1 MSTFNTL
8 FTSKFNDNIY
18 TPNITPIQVV
28 NWFSI
33 SPTQKLIIPKNYTLD
48 ILANGGEIDNSGA
61 IINYGTLT
69 IDGSLNSSGIINND
83 FGGDI
88 SNNGTINNT
97 GTFINRGTITG
108 NYVIGNAIINKNG
121 GV

>member
-1 MSTFNTL
+1 MSITDIA
-8 FTSKFNDNIY
+8 TSKFNDSIY
-18 TPNITPIQVV
+18 NLNITPTQLSNQI
-28 NWFSI
+28 SI
-33 SPTQKLIIPKNYTLD
+33 LSTQKLIIPKNYTLD

-69 IDGSLNSSGIINND
+69 IDGSLNSSGIINNEL
-83 FGGDI
+83 GGDI

-97 GTFINRGTITG
+97 GKFVNKGVFSG
-108 NYVIGNAIINKNG
+108 YYVIGNAIINKNG